1 MGDSSTA
8 PATHTPRA
16 GCLHFS
22 LLRVCPPVT
31 LSPPPKPHSC
41 QSKPW
46 GGAETVPW
54 GL

>member
-31 LSPPPKPHSC
+31 LSPPPQAP
-41 QSKPW
+41 QLPEQTL
-46 GGAETVPW
+46 GGAEAVPW